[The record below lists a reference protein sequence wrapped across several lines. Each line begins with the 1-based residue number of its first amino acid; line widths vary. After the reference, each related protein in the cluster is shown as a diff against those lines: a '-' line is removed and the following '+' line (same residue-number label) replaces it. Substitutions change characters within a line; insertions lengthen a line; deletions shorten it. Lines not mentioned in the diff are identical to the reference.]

1 MQALSHDS
9 HSVSPPQNTQRRR
22 VRINSSADEIPG
34 GAPSY
39 SRVNDL
45 EAQDSGSFE
54 SLERVDGTTAEANGL
69 WQAHQN
75 GGNMISSEH
84 NSAGTAAQPDD
95 EDVYTYS
102 GNTQGGVFYH
112 LLQAYKTPTTVANYS
127 TERSGRSPPRVP
139 ESVSHH
145 GSSGNATPKKKWY
158 NQEKNTQSQETLATL
173 IGAAAELA
181 NPKAESK
188 LPQRPQHKRNSST
201 PLLSKIWKAKEDQD
215 AKIKIHVASILK
227 RQQYIIKMCRALMVV
242 GAPTHRLEEYLAT
255 TAKVLEVNSQFLY
268 IPGCMIISFDDTR
281 KLPHLTFQ
289 KIPANHIPV
298 THTAEVKI
306 VRVAQGV
313 NLGKLKDCHEIY
325 KEVLHDVISLDDALV
340 ALDELIN
347 RPDQHPVWLN
357 VIMYGLA
364 SVAVSGFFKARW
376 IDMGPIFIMGT
387 VLGFLQL
394 VVAPLSKTY
403 NTVFEISAAIL
414 MTCVSR
420 ALGSIR
426 GGNLFCFSALTQSS
440 IAMILPGWVCF
451 TRIIRVLNIIC

>member
-1 MQALSHDS
+1 MLPHDS
-9 HSVSPPQNTQRRR
+9 LSVSPPQTTQRRR
-22 VRINSSADEIPG
+22 VRIDSSANEIPG

-54 SLERVDGTTAEANGL
+54 SLQPLDETTAEVNGL

-75 GGNMISSEH
+75 GGNLIDSEYT
-84 NSAGTAAQPDD
+84 SAGTATQPDD

-112 LLQAYKTPTTVANYS
+112 LLQAYKTPTTVANYAS
-127 TERSGRSPPRVP
+127 TENSSHSPPRVP
-139 ESVSHH
+139 EPVSHH

-158 NQEKNTQSQETLATL
+158 KQEKNTQSQETLATL

-188 LPQRPQHKRNSST
+188 LYYRTQHKRNSST

-242 GAPTHRLEEYLAT
+242 GAPTHRLEEYLAM

-281 KLPHLTFQ
+281 KLPCPTLQ
-289 KIPANHIPV
+289 KN
-298 THTAEVKI
+298 
-306 VRVAQGV
+306 
-313 NLGKLKDCHEIY
+313 
-325 KEVLHDVISLDDALV
+325 IS
-340 ALDELIN
+340 
-347 RPDQHPVWLN
+347 
-357 VIMYGLA
+357 
-364 SVAVSGFFKARW
+364 
-376 IDMGPIFIMGT
+376 
-387 VLGFLQL
+387 
-394 VVAPLSKTY
+394 
-403 NTVFEISAAIL
+403 
-414 MTCVSR
+414 
-420 ALGSIR
+420 
-426 GGNLFCFSALTQSS
+426 
-440 IAMILPGWVCF
+440 
-451 TRIIRVLNIIC
+451 